1 MGLLAN
7 RAPPNPPLPPAEYN
21 KAYFDRLVSILNLF
35 FQQINAVQSISI
47 AQLNIDIKTL
57 PTDADYVNLRSGDVY
72 RDVGAGNALKIKV

>member
-7 RAPPNPPLPPAEYN
+7 RAPPNPPLAPAEYN
-21 KAYFDRLVSILNLF
+21 KPYFDRLVNILNLF
-35 FQQINAVQSISI
+35 FQQINAVQPISI
-47 AQLNIDIKTL
+47 AQLNINVDTL